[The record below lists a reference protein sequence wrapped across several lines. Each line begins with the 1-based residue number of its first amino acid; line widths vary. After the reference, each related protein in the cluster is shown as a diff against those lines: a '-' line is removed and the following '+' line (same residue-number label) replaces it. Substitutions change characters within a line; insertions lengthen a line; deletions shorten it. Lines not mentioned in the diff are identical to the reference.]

1 MPSIKNNTNSLYSYT
16 KIGMVYQI
24 EPWNGNNFRAHSFL
38 GVLWTKVTKLYPKH
52 IDHNELII
60 LLHHFQNCC
69 FFCRL
74 HKKVLWWIEAQTEAI
89 SDLNLQICSN
99 LNLFYLDGRFDI
111 FATHKLMVQF
121 YNETVWTI
129 KINAKIWLGTLV
141 CNLLIWWYIIWFILS
156 HIMGVQ
162 SILVGNETW
171 ISHSLAQKKKW
182 NHIHRWLSNDHQYIV
197 VVHYFVIYISSIYW
211 SWLKI

>member
-1 MPSIKNNTNSLYSYT
+1 MKWESFSRAFFFGCLVNQRN
-16 KIGMVYQI
+16 KIIPETHRPQRIDNIV
-24 EPWNGNNFRAHSFL
+24 ASFSK
-38 GVLWTKVTKLYPKH
+38 VL
-52 IDHNELII
+52 
-60 LLHHFQNCC
+60 

-74 HKKVLWWIEAQTEAI
+74 HKKVLFLWWIEAQTKAI

-171 ISHSLAQKKKW
+171 ISHSLAQKK
-182 NHIHRWLSNDHQYIV
+182 NETTFTVDCLMIINILLLFIT
-197 VVHYFVIYISSIYW
+197 
-211 SWLKI
+211 L